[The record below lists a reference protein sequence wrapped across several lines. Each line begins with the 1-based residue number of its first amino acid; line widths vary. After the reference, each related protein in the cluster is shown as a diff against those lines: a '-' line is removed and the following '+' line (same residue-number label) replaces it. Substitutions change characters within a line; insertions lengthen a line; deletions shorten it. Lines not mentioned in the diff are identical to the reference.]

1 MKPREPSN
9 PAVLIST
16 IGVLL
21 FAVAASHHWEEVFT
35 INRGLGPFFAFF
47 LDGTLAV
54 GILYA
59 GYWLSKTD
67 LTVGD
72 QWTVWWW
79 SLGGASLSATLLGL
93 TIVIRVFEGRV
104 VTEPTFLLLIA
115 VEVGALAGLVAGYN
129 TARARRAA
137 ERAREANEQLEALSN
152 DLKASNERLERFAS
166 TLSHDLREPLR
177 MVSSYVQLL
186 ERQYGD
192 DLDEDAR
199 EFIGYAVD
207 GADRMQSMI
216 DSLLEYSRVTA
227 DEDVFEPT
235 DADAV
240 LEGVL
245 EDLQIRIEETNAVV
259 KADELP
265 TVRANREQLEQV
277 FRNLIENAI
286 QHSGDDPPRVHVG
299 AEEAG
304 DMWRFIVRD
313 EGVGIDP
320 AYQDRIF
327 EMFEQID
334 GDDGNSGTAGMG
346 LALCE
351 RIVDHHGGEIRVES
365 DPGDGTTFTFTLPM
379 ASESVEQKP

>member
-1 MKPREPSN
+1 MKTRDQSN
-9 PAVLIST
+9 PAVLIIT

-21 FAVAASHHWEEVFT
+21 FAVAASHHWEEALT
-35 INRGLGPFFAFF
+35 INQGVGPFFAFF
-47 LDGTLAV
+47 LDGSLAV

-79 SLGGASLSATLLGL
+79 SLGGAILSTTLIGL
-93 TIVIRVFEGRV
+93 TILIRLFEGRV
-104 VTEPTFLLLIA
+104 ITEPTFLLLIA
-115 VEVGALAGLVAGYN
+115 VEVGALAGLIAGYN

-137 ERAREANEQLEALSN
+137 ERAREANERLETLSS
-152 DLKASNERLERFAS
+152 DLRASNKRLEQFAS

-177 MVSSYVQLL
+177 MVSNYVQLL

-216 DSLLEYSRVTA
+216 DSLLEYSRVTT
-227 DEDVFEPT
+227 DEDLFEST

-240 LEGVL
+240 LNGVL
-245 EDLQIRIEETNAVV
+245 EDLQIRIEETNATVT
-259 KADELP
+259 ADELP

-286 QHSGDDPPRVHVG
+286 QHSGDDPPQIHVG

-304 DMWRFIVRD
+304 DEWRFVVRD

-320 AYQDRIF
+320 AYQDQIF

-379 ASESVEQKP
+379 ASESEE

>member
-1 MKPREPSN
+1 MKPRELSN
-9 PAVLIST
+9 PAVLIIT

-21 FAVAASHHWEEVFT
+21 FAVAASHHWEEALT
-35 INRGLGPFFAFF
+35 INRGVGPFFAFF

-67 LTVGD
+67 LTVED

-79 SLGGASLSATLLGL
+79 GLGGASLSVTLIGL
-93 TIVIRVFEGRV
+93 TIVIRIFEGRV
-104 VTEPTFLLLIA
+104 VTEPAFLLLIA

-137 ERAREANEQLEALSN
+137 ERAREANEQLEALSS

-177 MVSSYVQLL
+177 MVSNYVQLL

-216 DSLLEYSRVTA
+216 DSLLEYSRVTT

-304 DMWRFIVRD
+304 DVWRFIVRD

-334 GDDGNSGTAGMG
+334 VDDGNSGTAGMG

-351 RIVDHHGGEIRVES
+351 RIVDHHGGEISVES
-365 DPGDGTTFTFTLPM
+365 EPGDGTTFTFTLPM
-379 ASESVEQKP
+379 ASENEE

>member
-1 MKPREPSN
+1 MKHRVPSN

-59 GYWLSKTD
+59 GDWLSKTD

-186 ERQYGD
+186 ERHYGD

-259 KADELP
+259 KVDELP

-365 DPGDGTTFTFTLPM
+365 EPGDGTTFTFTLPM
-379 ASESVEQKP
+379 ANEIEE